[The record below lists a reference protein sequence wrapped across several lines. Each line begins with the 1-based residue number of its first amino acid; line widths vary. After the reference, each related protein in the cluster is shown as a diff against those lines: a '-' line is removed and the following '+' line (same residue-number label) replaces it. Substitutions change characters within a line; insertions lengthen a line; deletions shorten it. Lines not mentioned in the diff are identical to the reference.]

1 MWRSLSWLFDG
12 AQGVYSLRIV
22 LTTGLVAIRVLP
34 VKRVRRARL
43 CFGNSIEILGQMV
56 EIPAGDEFYF
66 QWHLTERCN
75 QRCAHCYHESY
86 ASSDEMTLADLH
98 AAFSEME
105 RALRAWG
112 RVGSFSLT
120 GGEPF
125 MRREELYALIE
136 RLDSSEFVGYYDIL
150 TNGSLMSAED
160 VHSLSSRTKLRR
172 VQLSLEGPSAESNDA
187 IRGRGTFD
195 RTVAAIDSLKDVGIE
210 VAVMTTITK
219 RNMTLLPQLIDL
231 LASHR
236 VDTFAMERF
245 IPEGTGAEIH
255 DSMMTPMETRET
267 FELVRALGVT
277 ERRLRVLMYRPL
289 FALVDSEDP
298 TVGAMCSVGTNALTV
313 MHDGTVYPCR
323 RLPISLGHV
332 LQDGL
337 FKIWYDSEFLWKVRD
352 PANLEKCGTCDL
364 AAVCRGCRAM
374 AFFTSGDC
382 LGADPHCWR
391 DDKCTA

>member
-1 MWRSLSWLFDG
+1 M
-12 AQGVYSLRIV
+12 
-22 LTTGLVAIRVLP
+22 
-34 VKRVRRARL
+34 
-43 CFGNSIEILGQMV
+43 

-86 ASSDEMTLADLH
+86 ASSGELTLADLK
-98 AAFSEME
+98 AVFFEME
-105 RALRAWG
+105 RALHAWN
-112 RVGSFSLT
+112 RIGSFSLT

-125 MRREELYALIE
+125 MRREELFALME
-136 RLDSSEFVGYYDIL
+136 RLDSSDVVGYYDIL
-150 TNGSLMSAED
+150 TNGSLLSAED
-160 VHSLSSRTKLRR
+160 VRSMSRAPKLRR
-172 VQLSLEGPSAESNDA
+172 VQLSLEGPSAASNDA
-187 IRGRGTFD
+187 IRGAGAFN
-195 RTVAAIDSLKDVGIE
+195 RTLAAIDQLKDEGVE

-219 RNMTLLPQLIDL
+219 RNKDSLPELLDL

-245 IPEGTGAEIH
+245 IPEGSGAEIH
-255 DSMMTPMETRET
+255 DSMLTPREARET
-267 FELVRALGVT
+267 FELVHALGVA

-323 RLPISLGHV
+323 RLPIPLGHV
-332 LQDGL
+332 LRDGL
-337 FKIWYDSEFLWKVRD
+337 FKIWYDSDFLWRVRE
-352 PANLEKCGTCDL
+352 PANLEDCGSCDL

-374 AFFTSGDC
+374 AYSTSGDC
-382 LGADPHCWR
+382 CGPDPHCWR
-391 DDKCTA
+391 SQKCTA